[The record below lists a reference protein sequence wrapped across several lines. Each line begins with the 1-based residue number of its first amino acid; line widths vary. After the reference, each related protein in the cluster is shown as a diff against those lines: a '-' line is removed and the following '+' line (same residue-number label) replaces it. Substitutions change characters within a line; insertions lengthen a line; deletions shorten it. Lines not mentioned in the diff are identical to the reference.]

1 MTTGADRRTTE
12 APSSWEP
19 LQTPKEAAAFL
30 RVHEKT
36 AIRYAREKRIP
47 AIRLG
52 GKLWRFR
59 SSDLTAWAASQVQSA
74 RQPFE

>member
-1 MTTGADRRTTE
+1 MTSEKERRTTE
-12 APSSWEP
+12 VGSLWEP
-19 LQTPKEAAAFL
+19 LRTPKEAAEFL

>member
-1 MTTGADRRTTE
+1 MTRGTDRRTTE
-12 APSSWEP
+12 APPSWEP

-59 SSDLTAWAASQVQSA
+59 SADLTAWAASQVQSA
-74 RQPFE
+74 CQPDE